1 MILIISIPL
10 ISSIIIGI
18 NGWKIGEKGKKIII
32 KTTLIIS
39 NIIMIK
45 YLYNNIKYNEE
56 RRISIEWITIGIER
70 IENMGLIIERKNIIM
85 MSLII
90 IISSIVIIYS
100 IWYMGEG
107 NNRFIITLLLF
118 TLSMLLFT
126 LGSNYFII
134 FIGWELIGII
144 SYMLINYWNRNINNN
159 KSGLK
164 AIIINKIGDIFFIIF
179 LGKYI
184 YNIGDLQINNFI
196 FLDSNLLF
204 FLFFAALAKSAQLF
218 FHVWLGDAMA
228 GPTPVSA
235 LLHAATMVTAG
246 VYLMIKIINIRM
258 EEGIIIAL
266 LTIILGGLS
275 AINQYDIKKII
286 AYSTVSQIGY
296 MLYSV
301 TINKNELGLYHL
313 ITHGYFKALL
323 FLTAGIIIHNNYN
336 EQDIRKL
343 GNLIYYYPNS
353 YLFMLFGSLS
363 IISFPFT
370 SGFYSKEPIL
380 YSGYINN
387 IFITLLLNIGALLTI
402 IYSINLLY
410 HVFIKNNK
418 IFPLK
423 EIHSS
428 YFIFLPLLFGSLF
441 IGYLSQDFILLN
453 NLFLELNYIPY
464 YIHIL
469 PFISIIIGL
478 FFILLYN
485 NGEPNKR
492 HIILNKRFYFDSL
505 YNYFSYF
512 FLFSSSLFLFKFL
525 DKGFLE
531 YIGPIGLYR
540 KIILISRN
548 MRKSKIMINTIFLLF
563 ILLFIFYF
571 FLEVLK
577 INL

>member
-323 FLTAGIIIHNNYN
+323 LLTAGIIIHNN
-336 EQDIRKL
+336 
-343 GNLIYYYPNS
+343 
-353 YLFMLFGSLS
+353 
-363 IISFPFT
+363 
-370 SGFYSKEPIL
+370 
-380 YSGYINN
+380 
-387 IFITLLLNIGALLTI
+387 
-402 IYSINLLY
+402 
-410 HVFIKNNK
+410 
-418 IFPLK
+418 
-423 EIHSS
+423 
-428 YFIFLPLLFGSLF
+428 
-441 IGYLSQDFILLN
+441 
-453 NLFLELNYIPY
+453 
-464 YIHIL
+464 
-469 PFISIIIGL
+469 
-478 FFILLYN
+478 
-485 NGEPNKR
+485 
-492 HIILNKRFYFDSL
+492 
-505 YNYFSYF
+505 
-512 FLFSSSLFLFKFL
+512 
-525 DKGFLE
+525 
-531 YIGPIGLYR
+531 
-540 KIILISRN
+540 
-548 MRKSKIMINTIFLLF
+548 
-563 ILLFIFYF
+563 
-571 FLEVLK
+571 
-577 INL
+577 